1 MNGHNQNKES
11 SYLMYWDGNNLY
23 ILLMSQKLA
32 VNNFTQKITNQCLI
46 KVLKNYIKNYIKI
59 VTKDYN

>member
-1 MNGHNQNKES
+1 MNGHNQNKDS

-32 VNNFTQKITNQCLI
+32 VNNFT
-46 KVLKNYIKNYIKI
+46 
-59 VTKDYN
+59 